1 MNNEIIA
8 VVIMLFGFGI
18 LFVMI
23 YFICS
28 MYYGIKDYFR
38 NKRKIK
44 FYTEHPKAYELDD
57 KVKETQNIQSKL
69 WEEKRQ
75 LKEIITKY
83 YNEER
88 MYLPRKQK
96 QVKDESIEQIKI
108 QLNEVSKKYDIAL
121 AEFRQAWKDREEY
134 FPEEF

>member
-1 MNNEIIA
+1 MNENIA
-8 VVIMLFGFGI
+8 VVIVLFGFGVLLVI
-18 LFVMI
+18 I

-28 MYYGIKDYFR
+28 IYYGIKNYLR

-57 KVKETQNIQSKL
+57 RVQETQNIQSKL

-96 QVKDESIEQIKI
+96 RAKDESIEQIKI
-108 QLNEVSKKYDIAL
+108 QLNKVSKKYDIAL

>member
-1 MNNEIIA
+1 MINENIA
-8 VVIMLFGFGI
+8 VVIVLFGFGI
-18 LFVMI
+18 LLVVV
-23 YFICS
+23 YFICYI
-28 MYYGIKDYFR
+28 YYGIKNYFR

-57 KVKETQNIQSKL
+57 RVQETQNLELKL

-96 QVKDESIEQIKI
+96 QAKDESIEQIKI
-108 QLNEVSKKYDIAL
+108 QLNKVSKKYDIAL